1 MDVQQ
6 LFKVLKKEAECPLC
20 LETVNNP
27 KTLPCI
33 HSFCLECL
41 DKHANFARR
50 QLQAKIKC
58 PVCQTSFQIP
68 EGDSFKNLP
77 ASYHLNRLVDVL
89 ALKDGGKQTQKCSS
103 CDENN
108 TASSYCFVC
117 QILLCSVC
125 FEAHQRLKT
134 TRGHRNVVIEKL
146 NVQDVQELI
155 HRPAM
160 CSQQYHENQPLEFY
174 CEECKVLICHKCSV
188 VSHNRHTMTDTQK
201 AAQVQKMQ
209 MKDALEKVK
218 AETVIYDNEIR
229 KQTELMDKT
238 KNEILSAEKKM
249 ADTVEERI
257 HELRE
262 HERVMKAK
270 FAEIY
275 EAQQKHHATQLENF
289 ELVLTQLQS
298 CIERGESALERNVSA
313 EILQTN
319 QIIVGRCEE
328 LLNVTKPGIYNAPH
342 LHYIIENQLTSGF
355 DRIVV
360 SSTDP
365 LLSLAEVDNHEPVGE
380 KTQCYHED
388 DQVKVN
394 ILTPA
399 DDQLETE
406 IKDTKDGKYTV
417 TYTPQCVGQHRVEIQ
432 VNGQLLTGSPWFV
445 QVIPHQY
452 QFAFQFGSQGKKK
465 GKFDGPSSIAVNDKS
480 RTLAVADVNN
490 RRVQMFGF
498 DGSFLRE
505 IALKAET
512 CSVCL
517 FSADNTK
524 TLEMRFC
531 LECLD
536 KHANFARRQ
545 LQATIKCPVCQ
556 TSFQIPEGDSFKN
569 LPASYHLN
577 RLVDVLAL
585 KDGGTQ
591 TQKCSSCDENNTA
604 SSYCFVCQIF
614 LCTSCFEAH
623 QRLKT
628 TRGHRNVVIEKLQV
642 QDVQELIHRPAMCS
656 QQYHENQPLEFYCEE
671 CKVLICHKCSV
682 VSHNRHTMTDTQKAA
697 QVQKMQ
703 MKDALEKV
711 KAETVIYENEI
722 RKQTELMDKTKNEI
736 LSAEKK
742 MADAVEERIREL
754 REHERVMKVKFA
766 EIYEA
771 QQKHHAT
778 QLENFE
784 LVLTQLQ
791 SCIERGESA
800 LERNVSAEI
809 LQTYQIIVGRCEEL
823 LNVTKPDLYKPPH
836 VNYIVENQLNP
847 GLDLIVVSNT
857 DPLLSLAEVDNQE
870 LVREKTVANFII
882 VTRDSSGKQRYHED
896 DQVKVNIITQ
906 ADDQLETEV
915 KDNKNG
921 KYTVTYTPQCVGQHR
936 VEIQVNGQPLTCSP
950 WVLQVIQHQYQFA
963 FQFGSEGKKQG
974 QFNQPLGIAVS
985 DKSRTLAV
993 ADLNN
998 ERVQMFGFDGS
1009 FLREIV
1015 LETETSSVAF
1025 TESGDLL
1032 SNVESDDNKLTLY
1045 LYTEGGQFN

>member
-380 KTQCYHED
+380 KTVANFIIVTRDSGGKQCYHED

-512 CSVCL
+512 CSV
-517 FSADNTK
+517 
-524 TLEMRFC
+524 
-531 LECLD
+531 
-536 KHANFARRQ
+536 
-545 LQATIKCPVCQ
+545 V
-556 TSFQIPEGDSFKN
+556 
-569 LPASYHLN
+569 
-577 RLVDVLAL
+577 
-585 KDGGTQ
+585 
-591 TQKCSSCDENNTA
+591 
-604 SSYCFVCQIF
+604 
-614 LCTSCFEAH
+614 
-623 QRLKT
+623 
-628 TRGHRNVVIEKLQV
+628 
-642 QDVQELIHRPAMCS
+642 
-656 QQYHENQPLEFYCEE
+656 
-671 CKVLICHKCSV
+671 
-682 VSHNRHTMTDTQKAA
+682 
-697 QVQKMQ
+697 
-703 MKDALEKV
+703 
-711 KAETVIYENEI
+711 
-722 RKQTELMDKTKNEI
+722 
-736 LSAEKK
+736 
-742 MADAVEERIREL
+742 
-754 REHERVMKVKFA
+754 
-766 EIYEA
+766 
-771 QQKHHAT
+771 
-778 QLENFE
+778 
-784 LVLTQLQ
+784 
-791 SCIERGESA
+791 
-800 LERNVSAEI
+800 
-809 LQTYQIIVGRCEEL
+809 
-823 LNVTKPDLYKPPH
+823 
-836 VNYIVENQLNP
+836 
-847 GLDLIVVSNT
+847 
-857 DPLLSLAEVDNQE
+857 
-870 LVREKTVANFII
+870 
-882 VTRDSSGKQRYHED
+882 
-896 DQVKVNIITQ
+896 
-906 ADDQLETEV
+906 
-915 KDNKNG
+915 
-921 KYTVTYTPQCVGQHR
+921 
-936 VEIQVNGQPLTCSP
+936 
-950 WVLQVIQHQYQFA
+950 
-963 FQFGSEGKKQG
+963 
-974 QFNQPLGIAVS
+974 
-985 DKSRTLAV
+985 
-993 ADLNN
+993 
-998 ERVQMFGFDGS
+998 
-1009 FLREIV
+1009 
-1015 LETETSSVAF
+1015 F

-1032 SNVESDDNKLTLY
+1032 SNVDMEYHKLL
-1045 LYTEGGQFN
+1045 LYTEGGQFIRYISDEHVKIPWYIFVGSDGRIITCDKEDKTIKVLSPNGKNLLQSFSAPGCDAEPWCAVYQQDKFFVSYPEAYRVMVFNNAGEYLYDIGSEGSGNGQLRFPIGLAIDKFNRLIVCDADRVQLFTLDGKYVAKVAGSFFGHHSYLAGCALSNTGDLFVTDFNKHCIYVFK